1 VLDPDRWGLL
11 DGATANLGDDL
22 HDYWGR
28 YRPCFRTRTRDTSQ
42 YAYMYMRGQLTMED
56 ARNYVNIDRRL
67 NGGDGQGVQQFMTDS
82 PWSGQAVF
90 RQIQADI
97 RAQPLLQQGGILI
110 LDESADTKAGEYSAG
125 AGRQHN
131 GRWGTVNV
139 CQVATCLAY
148 AHPEARVWT
157 LVDGELFVPEAW
169 FTRKYAPLRKA
180 VGLPKERTFETKPQ
194 LGLKMI
200 RRVRANGLPFERVA
214 CDDLYG
220 RGRSFRSALDAEG
233 IKYAAEVPADTRVYL
248 KMPRVGVPRA
258 KPGSHRSPTRLKV
271 LSRHK
276 SHTVRSLAR
285 SRHTQWQ
292 RVQVRHSERGI
303 LEADFVV
310 QRIWTLTTAMQVRA
324 EWLVIRRDLDG
335 RLTFVLL
342 NDAEDTPAAVLIQ
355 ASCQRY
361 FTERAYQDAKSELG
375 WDDFQA
381 RKYRAWEHE
390 MALTAASLW
399 FIAST
404 KLKWSQL
411 YARDPELARQLEVEV
426 LPALSTANVREMLQA
441 VLPVPQLTRQQA
453 RQVVAAHLV
462 NRARSTS
469 SRLKSQRV
477 QDASP

>member
-1 VLDPDRWGLL
+1 
-11 DGATANLGDDL
+11 
-22 HDYWGR
+22 
-28 YRPCFRTRTRDTSQ
+28 
-42 YAYMYMRGQLTMED
+42 
-56 ARNYVNIDRRL
+56 
-67 NGGDGQGVQQFMTDS
+67 
-82 PWSGQAVF
+82 
-90 RQIQADI
+90 
-97 RAQPLLQQGGILI
+97 
-110 LDESADTKAGEYSAG
+110 
-125 AGRQHN
+125 
-131 GRWGTVNV
+131 
-139 CQVATCLAY
+139 
-148 AHPEARVWT
+148 
-157 LVDGELFVPEAW
+157 
-169 FTRKYAPLRKA
+169 
-180 VGLPKERTFETKPQ
+180 VGLPKERRFETKPQ

-220 RGRSFRSALDAEG
+220 RGRTFRSSLDAEG

-248 KMPRVGVPRA
+248 KPPQVGVPRA
-258 KPGSHRSPTRLKV
+258 KPGSHRPPTRLKV

-285 SRHTQWQ
+285 SGRTQWQ
-292 RVQVRHSERGI
+292 RVQVRHSERGV
-303 LEADFVV
+303 LEADFAIR
-310 QRIWTLTTAMQVRA
+310 RIWTLTPAMQVRG
-324 EWLVIRRDLDG
+324 EWLVIRRDLDS

-342 NDAEDTPAAVLIQ
+342 NDTEDTPAAVLIQ

-411 YARDPELARQLEVEV
+411 YAHDPELARQLEVEV

-441 VLPVPQLTRQQA
+441 VLPVPHLTCQQA
-453 RQVVAAHLV
+453 RQVVVAHLV

-477 QDASP
+477 QEASP